1 MAAPTDSVRPVRTE
15 VLATAMGFLSF
26 LFGSCSRMQPP
37 SNRPDW
43 SNLESIVAGHVARN
57 RELCEMIEGRGQD
70 LAQVRPIDLHFWA
83 DGPAAARRLAKAL
96 RRRGWS
102 RVRFDHAGSKD
113 DPGLWNVEVEIEA
126 SVHAVVDREF
136 IEAIAKLA
144 LENHGTFDG
153 WGMRLDR

>member
-1 MAAPTDSVRPVRTE
+1 
-15 VLATAMGFLSF
+15 
-26 LFGSCSRMQPP
+26 
-37 SNRPDW
+37 
-43 SNLESIVAGHVARN
+43 
-57 RELCEMIEGRGQD
+57 
-70 LAQVRPIDLHFWA
+70 
-83 DGPAAARRLAKAL
+83 
-96 RRRGWS
+96 
-102 RVRFDHAGSKD
+102 VRFDHAGSKD